1 MKDKFEKIYTLEEL
15 KVAIIPRGVWTASVY
30 GPDGKFKTSVT
41 GTNVVT
47 TNGKDFVASF
57 LVSAAAAA
65 STFTCKYVAVGTG
78 STPETTSDTVLGSE
92 VVRTTATV
100 SHNGT
105 GVYQLV
111 ASFLTNSATGAITEY
126 GIFSSST
133 NGTMLARDT
142 ESVINVGSADTL
154 TVTAQITLS

>member
-1 MKDKFEKIYTLEEL
+1 MKNKFERIFSAAEAQS
-15 KVAIIPRGVWTASVY
+15 AIIPKGVWTGQVF
-30 GPDGKFKTSVT
+30 GPDGKLKTSVT

-47 TNGKDFVASF
+47 TLGKDFIVSF

-78 STPETTSDTVLGSE
+78 TTPETAADTILVSE

-100 SHNGT
+100 THNGQ
-105 GVYQLV
+105 GIYQVV
-111 ASFLTNSATGAITEY
+111 ATFLTNSATGAITEY

-133 NGTMLARDT
+133 GGTMLARDT
-142 ESVINVGSADTL
+142 ESVVNIGSSDTFV
-154 TVTAQITLS
+154 VTAQITLS

>member
-1 MKDKFEKIYTLEEL
+1 MKDKFETIYQCPS
-15 KVAIIPRGVWTASVY
+15 AIIPKGVWTAAVY

-47 TNGKDFVASF
+47 TAGKDFVASF

-78 STPETTSDTVLGSE
+78 TTPETAADTALVSE
-92 VVRTTATV
+92 LSRTTATV
-100 SHNGT
+100 SHNGA
-105 GVYQLV
+105 GVFQLV
-111 ASFLTNSATGAITEY
+111 ASFGTNSATGAVTEY

-133 NGTMLARDT
+133 AGTMLARDT
-142 ESVINVGSADTL
+142 ESVINVGAADTL